1 MKYFQLNIGDYAQ
14 ATAHLTWLEEAAYW
28 RLLRRYYADERALPA
43 DIQAV
48 QRMVGARTRW
58 EKQAVE
64 TVLREFFT
72 LEDDG
77 WHHKRCD
84 AEIERYRAKQEKARA
99 SVSKRWG
106 ARADGKPASGNSE
119 STCDLT
125 HSQNASRLESESRKS
140 LISQDQG
147 DTNVS
152 QTQYQPITN
161 NQEPRTNI
169 VGTPTSLLT
178 EGGGGVGE
186 GAHRAQRATRSQRGT
201 QAAVEPPTDVE
212 PQVWSDWLA
221 VRKAKRAGPV
231 TQTVMAALRREADKA
246 GITLQEA
253 VAACCE
259 AGWQGFKA
267 EWYDR
272 RCRPSPLAEGVLH
285 RPLAAHPY
293 RSGFKSARQSLIE
306 GAAAAIFE
314 DATHV

>member
-161 NQEPRTNI
+161 NQEPINKNNPPLP
-169 VGTPTSLLT
+169 PTSSAGGECARGVIAAEMDDRFDRFWKAYPRKVGKDAARRAFAKRKPSEALLAKMLAAIAMQSQT
-178 EGGGGVGE
+178 VDWLREGGRFVPHPATWLNQGRWQDGE
-186 GAHRAQRATRSQRGT
+186 DDGAHDPHDGNGGY
-201 QAAVEPPTDVE
+201 
-212 PQVWSDWLA
+212 DW
-221 VRKAKRAGPV
+221 RKNPMFAGV
-231 TQTVMAALRREADKA
+231 
-246 GITLQEA
+246 I
-253 VAACCE
+253 
-259 AGWQGFKA
+259 
-267 EWYDR
+267 
-272 RCRPSPLAEGVLH
+272 
-285 RPLAAHPY
+285 
-293 RSGFKSARQSLIE
+293 
-306 GAAAAIFE
+306 
-314 DATHV
+314 